1 MRRAAAKTNGRERK
15 LFYDWNCRRGAP
27 SPDERKIELDDETL
41 RDGLQSPSVVT
52 PTIGQKIELLHRM
65 TALGIDSVDI
75 GYPGAGSDVLAD
87 VVALATEIRDARLTI
102 SANCAGRT
110 AAADIYPIAGAQ
122 ERSGLPIEAAVFL
135 GSSPIR
141 QYTEHWDIDFLL
153 STTEQAVTLARSLGL
168 EVMYVTEDTTRAHP
182 AHLRRL
188 YQTAIE
194 AGAKRI
200 CVADTVGHAT
210 PWGVERLVRFIKG
223 VVTETGEDVKI
234 DWHGHR
240 DRGLDIAN
248 SIAAL
253 AAGADRLHGCALG
266 IGERVGNTPM
276 DLLLVNLKLLGWIDR
291 DLTGLPAYCATASRA
306 TGIPIPA
313 NYPVIGK
320 DAFETSTGVHA
331 AAILKAIDRGDTWLA
346 NRVYSGVPADEFG
359 RSQVISV
366 GPMSGKANVAGWL
379 TAHGLAADTETVDR
393 VFARAKTS
401 DRVLN
406 DGEIYEL
413 LVEILSAR
421 APANAQA
428 TS

>member
-1 MRRAAAKTNGRERK
+1 MRRAANGRERR
-15 LFYDWNCRRGAP
+15 LFYDWNQRRGAP
-27 SPDERKIELDDETL
+27 VPAAPKVELDDETL
-41 RDGLQSPSVVT
+41 RDGLQSPSAVT
-52 PTIGQKIELLHRM
+52 PPVGQKIELLHRM
-65 TALGIDSVDI
+65 TALGIDAVDL
-75 GYPGAGSDVLAD
+75 GYPGAGSDVLED
-87 VVALATEIRDARLTI
+87 VVALAKEILDERLPI

-110 AAADIYPIAGAQ
+110 VAADIYPIAGAQ
-122 ERSGLPIEAAVFL
+122 ERSGLPIEAAIFL

-141 QYTEHWDIDFLL
+141 QYTEDWDIDFLL
-153 STTEQAVTLARSLGL
+153 RTTEQAVTLARSLGL

-182 AHLRRL
+182 AHLQRL
-188 YQTAIE
+188 YKTAIE
-194 AGAKRI
+194 AGARRV

-210 PWGVERLVRFIKG
+210 PWGVDKLVRYIKR
-223 VVTETGEDVKI
+223 VVAETGEDVRI

-248 SIAAL
+248 AIAAL
-253 AAGADRLHGCALG
+253 AAGADRVHGCALG

-276 DLLLVNLKLLGWIDR
+276 DLLLVNLKLLGWIDH

-306 TGIPIPA
+306 TGIPIPP
-313 NYPVIGK
+313 NYPVVGK

-379 TAHGLAADTETVDR
+379 TAHGLRVDPETVDK
-393 VFARAKTS
+393 VFAKAKAS
-401 DRVLN
+401 DRVLM

-413 LVEILSAR
+413 LVEILAARAPLSAR
-421 APANAQA
+421 A
-428 TS
+428 